1 MVSIR
6 GSNLHYLFA
15 ILKRTMPPMNPPKN
29 RHGRVVRFADTP
41 IISPE
46 IKEEKKLEEKKDE
59 PRRKSSNI
67 PINARGRSRGK

>member
-1 MVSIR
+1 M
-6 GSNLHYLFA
+6 NL
-15 ILKRTMPPMNPPKN
+15 PKN